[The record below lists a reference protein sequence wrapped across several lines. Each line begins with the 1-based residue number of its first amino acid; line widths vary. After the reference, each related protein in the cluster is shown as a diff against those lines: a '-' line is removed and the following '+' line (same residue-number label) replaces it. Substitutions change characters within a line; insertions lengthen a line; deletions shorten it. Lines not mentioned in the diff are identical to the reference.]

1 MKKRSFTKTFFS
13 YLFIV
18 LILVAVFTK
27 RDKLLDFLPDSI
39 ASSHKIITAKNYMVV
54 DMKTGKKVIAKGE
67 KERIKPASLTK
78 LFSLMVANKVIGP
91 DEIVIARKEAMDMV
105 KPGSSMANIVPGKY
119 YAKNIYH
126 GIIAPSGNDT
136 MYVLADHLGGKI
148 NKDMTKATDR
158 VREYRKFLMEHLEN
172 NGIKNTKLVDVTGYS
187 DDNYTNLDDVSKV
200 VKNLLKLDWFRE
212 LSATSMVTT
221 KTPSGKTLSLLN
233 TNKFLDKQSSYYN
246 PKISGVKTGS
256 LDNYYNMVC
265 LYENNKSTY
274 LILIAGSASD
284 HFRYL
289 DSLKMVELIE
299 KL

>member
-246 PKISGVKTGS
+246 PKITGVKTGS
-256 LDNYYNMVC
+256 LDNYYNMGC
-265 LYENNKSTY
+265 LYKNNKSTY

>member
-246 PKISGVKTGS
+246 PKITGVKTGS